1 MVKEGYFVSDIR
13 LNVVRKMD
21 TIAAKSSDGKN
32 VERIYGK
39 WAMDNSCII
48 KFEPGKKVWLTQEDV
63 NLPNVRTLIE
73 TGQLKRS
80 Y

>member
-13 LNVVRKMD
+13 MNVVRSMD
-21 TIAAKSSDGKN
+21 TIAAKSSDGKT
-32 VERIYGK
+32 VERVYGK

-48 KFEPGKKVWLTQEDV
+48 QFKPGEKVWLDEKDA

-73 TGQLKRS
+73 TGRLKRT